1 MEQNTLFCSLNKNK
15 QKPRCAKYIRHAKQI
30 KNDEI
35 KGSFDSICPFIL
47 PQHTFLEIRLLVFL
61 GIVHEENDRDSKV
74 SEPDILSKL
83 VFYLKWAENL
93 KKLSLLIADSNA
105 KLKILLFS
113 IVLR

>member
-35 KGSFDSICPFIL
+35 KGSFDSIRPFIL

-83 VFYLKWAENL
+83 FYLKWAENL
-93 KKLSLLIADSNA
+93 KTLSLLIADSNA

>member
-1 MEQNTLFCSLNKNK
+1 M
-15 QKPRCAKYIRHAKQI
+15 
-30 KNDEI
+30 
-35 KGSFDSICPFIL
+35 
-47 PQHTFLEIRLLVFL
+47 
-61 GIVHEENDRDSKV
+61 HEENDRDSKV

-93 KKLSLLIADSNA
+93 KNFSLLNADSSA